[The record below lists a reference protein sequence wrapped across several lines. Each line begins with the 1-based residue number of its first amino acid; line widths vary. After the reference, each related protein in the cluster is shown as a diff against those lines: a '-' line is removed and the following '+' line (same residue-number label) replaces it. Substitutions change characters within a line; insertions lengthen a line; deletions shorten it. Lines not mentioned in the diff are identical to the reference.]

1 MRNYYRTVDSTSQN
15 LCAKAFHTQDGHGG
29 RAELHRSE
37 MEEIAR
43 KIIAEE
49 RARLMEEIEEKILQA
64 QYRAYEQALQDVM
77 RVLEYDIESVTKIGI
92 DVCRDIFESKEA
104 QKFISDQICKAITKE
119 LKGKHF
125 RP

>member
-1 MRNYYRTVDSTSQN
+1 MEN
-15 LCAKAFHTQDGHGG
+15 LLAQSINTQDGHGG
-29 RAELHRSE
+29 RAEQHRSE

-64 QYRAYEQALQDVM
+64 QYRAYEQALHDVM

-92 DVCRDIFESKEA
+92 EGCRDIFEDKKA
-104 QKFISDQICKAITKE
+104 QRFISDHVIKAIQKE
-119 LKGKHF
+119 LKNKNF

>member
-43 KIIAEE
+43 RIIAEE
-49 RARLMEEIEEKILQA
+49 REHLMEEINERIL
-64 QYRAYEQALQDVM
+64 
-77 RVLEYDIESVTKIGI
+77 
-92 DVCRDIFESKEA
+92 
-104 QKFISDQICKAITKE
+104 
-119 LKGKHF
+119 
-125 RP
+125 

>member
-1 MRNYYRTVDSTSQN
+1 MRNYYRTVGSTPQN
-15 LCAKAFHTQDGHGG
+15 LCAKAFHTRDGHGG

-43 KIIAEE
+43 KVIAEDRE
-49 RARLMEEIEEKILQA
+49 RLMEEIDERILQA
-64 QYRAYEQALQDVM
+64 QYRAYEQALHDVM

-92 DVCRDIFESKEA
+92 DGCRDIFEDKKA

-119 LKGKHF
+119 LKDKHF